1 MYTEEDIAEAK
12 EILRASGY
20 YVDCLWH
27 TDDVYR
33 NAEFNDIDP
42 DEIDDYEAQ
51 DILSDALS
59 SDWLMEKINDEIGK
73 YLDIYDRN

>member
-1 MYTEEDIAEAK
+1 MYTEQDIAEAK

-59 SDWLMEKINDEIGK
+59 SDWLMEKINDEIRK
-73 YLDIYDRN
+73 YLDSYGRN

>member
-51 DILSDALS
+51 DIDNE
-59 SDWLMEKINDEIGK
+59 SDWRIAELK
-73 YLDIYDRN
+73 YSARLPSI